1 MTFLDIID
9 GGGICLILGEKDDDY
24 AYDFDV
30 DYCVSQSLLVLIPA
44 DVRPIVNLSGPAQIF
59 VKYTSL
65 IFVQSK

>member
-1 MTFLDIID
+1 MVVVFVWSW
-9 GGGICLILGEKDDDY
+9 GEKGDDY
-24 AYDFDV
+24 AYDFNV
-30 DYCVSQSLLVLIPA
+30 DDCVSQSLLVLIPA